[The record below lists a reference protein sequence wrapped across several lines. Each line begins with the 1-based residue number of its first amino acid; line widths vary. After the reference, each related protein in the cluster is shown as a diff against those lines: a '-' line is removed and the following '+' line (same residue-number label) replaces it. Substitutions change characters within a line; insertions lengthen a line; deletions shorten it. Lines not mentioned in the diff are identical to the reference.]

1 MSTDSSTPTEETAHD
16 QSGGFEFVR
25 LAGDHEIEA
34 AYSWRYVDRIKLR
47 EGDTVRIEDTDGY
60 YAEDEEFCCTCG
72 EEFESEAAA
81 KTHLREQAVQGPPV
95 PNADA
100 PTPFSWQEEV
110 TDECDGFVQLRLGR
124 GRSTGKVVDGQEYL
138 VAISRATYTPP
149 AGFRFDAWEPLE
161 SGRLTFPSGRP
172 LFSARLLSRALAT
185 LVDGHRYSTERYTLY
200 YLGEDGMLL
209 EGPTDAIL
217 VAPKQTSQ

>member
-1 MSTDSSTPTEETAHD
+1 MSTDSSTPTEAATHD
-16 QSGGFEFVR
+16 HSGGFQFTN

-34 AYSWRYVDRIKLR
+34 AYSWRYVDRIQLQ

-60 YAEDEEFCCTCG
+60 YGEDEEFCCTCG

-81 KTHLREQAVQGPPV
+81 KAHLREQAVQGPPV

-100 PTPFSWQEEV
+100 PNPISWQDEV
-110 TDECDGFVQLRLGR
+110 TNECDGFVQLRLGR

-138 VAISRATYTPP
+138 VAVSRATYMPP

-185 LVDGHRYSTERYTLY
+185 LVDGHRYSPERYTLY

>member
-1 MSTDSSTPTEETAHD
+1 MSTDSSTQSEAPAHD
-16 QSGGFEFVR
+16 HSGGFEFVTP
-25 LAGDHEIEA
+25 ADDHEIEA
-34 AYSWRYVDRIKLR
+34 SYSWRYVDRIQLQ
-47 EGDTVRIEDTDGY
+47 EGDPVRIQDTDGY
-60 YAEDEEFCCTCG
+60 YAEDEEFRCTCG

-100 PTPFSWQEEV
+100 PTPISWQEEV
-110 TDECDGFVQLRLGR
+110 TDVFGGLVQIRLGR

-138 VAISRATYTPP
+138 VAVSRSTYTPP

-172 LFSARLLSRALAT
+172 LFSARLLSRALAAV
-185 LVDGHRYSTERYTLY
+185 VDGHRYSPERYTLY
-200 YLGEDGMLL
+200 FLGDDGMLL
-209 EGPTDAIL
+209 EGPADAVLI
-217 VAPKQTSQ
+217 APKQSSQ

>member
-1 MSTDSSTPTEETAHD
+1 MSTDSSTPTEAATPD
-16 QSGGFEFVR
+16 QSGGFQFTN

-34 AYSWRYVDRIKLR
+34 AYSWRYVDRIQFR

-81 KTHLREQAVQGPPV
+81 KTHLREQAAQGPPV
-95 PNADA
+95 PTADA
-100 PTPFSWQEEV
+100 PTPISWQKEV
-110 TDECDGFVQLRLGR
+110 TDECDGFVQLHLGR

-138 VAISRATYTPP
+138 VAVSRATYTPP

-185 LVDGHRYSTERYTLY
+185 LVDGHRYTPERYTLY
-200 YLGEDGMLL
+200 FLGGDGMLL
-209 EGPTDAIL
+209 EGPDSAVL